1 MMTLMLP
8 LNPEL
13 QARLAQ
19 EAKRLGIEDA
29 DCALRLLDHHLPSAE
44 RRAQAA
50 ALIESWIQEEDDQ
63 EQKQTGDFLVKSMDE
78 DRLSERKR
86 FPPDMEGVSW

>member
-1 MMTLMLP
+1 MTLMLP
-8 LNPEL
+8 LPAEL

-19 EAKRLGIEDA
+19 EAQRLGVNET
-29 DCALRLLDHHLPSAE
+29 DCVLRVLNDHLPPAE

-63 EQKQTGDFLVKSMDE
+63 EQKQTGDFLVKSLDE
-78 DRLSERKR
+78 DRPADRKL
-86 FPPDMEGVSW
+86 FPTELKGVTW